1 MNDKQGL
8 GLFKLTL
15 FAISTTLA
23 SGVFSMMSDMARNGC
38 GTFSVLIG
46 WLIAGIGMFCLAMCF
61 NYLSIARPDL
71 TNGIFTYAYE
81 GFGAYTGFN
90 SAWGYY
96 ISSIL
101 SQVSFATLLF
111 ASLGHFF
118 PSFGDGNNLF
128 SIVMASVIVWL
139 FTFLVMRGVTEAVT
153 ISVIVT
159 IAKIVPILMFIV
171 AILLARAFDVDVFWG
186 NFYGEDTAQSIGT
199 QILETTY
206 TTVWIFTGIE
216 GAVVISARAKST
228 QVSGKAT
235 ELSFLFLFILYTVI
249 SILSMGILPRGDLA
263 LLPNPAMAEILG
275 FVVGPWGKVLI
286 NVGVIISILGAMF
299 SYTIVTADSA
309 FAPAISQCFP
319 KFLAK
324 ESSRKAPTSALLF
337 SACVIQILLI
347 MVYFMESTYQA
358 MYTLATSAIMIPFV
372 LSALFCL
379 KSVAFNKD
387 VENLYVGVK
396 ERIISVIGA
405 VYGFWMLFATGLT
418 NVIISAFVFA
428 PGLIFY
434 IWARKQN
441 GKTLFPS
448 KIDYGFFAVVI
459 IALFI
464 AIAM

>member
-1 MNDKQGL
+1 MNDNKGL

-38 GTFSVLIG
+38 GTLSVLIG
-46 WLIAGIGMFCLAMCF
+46 WLIAGVGMYCLAMCF

-71 TNGIFTYAYE
+71 TSGIFTYAYE

-96 ISSIL
+96 VSAIL

-118 PSFGDGNNLF
+118 PIFGEGNNLF
-128 SIVMASVIVWL
+128 SILMASALVWI

-159 IAKIVPILMFIV
+159 IAKIIPIILFIIAV
-171 AILLARAFDVDVFWG
+171 ILAGAFDLDIFLG
-186 NFYGEDTAQSIGT
+186 NLYGEDTGQSLGT

-228 QVSGKAT
+228 EISGKAT
-235 ELSFLFLFILYTVI
+235 ELSFLFLFVLYTVI

-263 LLPNPAMAEILG
+263 MLPNPAMAEILG

-309 FAPAISQCFP
+309 FAPAKADCFP
-319 KFLAK
+319 AFLAK
-324 ESSRKAPTSALLF
+324 ENSSKAPVSALIF
-337 SACVIQILLI
+337 SSAIIQAFLI

-379 KSVAFNKD
+379 KSVALGSD
-387 VENLYVGVK
+387 TGNLQVGFKVK
-396 ERIISVIGA
+396 LISWIGTL
-405 VYGFWMLFATGLT
+405 YGFWMLFATGIT
-418 NVIISAFVFA
+418 NVIISAFVFV
-428 PGLIFY
+428 PGFVFY
-434 IWARKQN
+434 IWARKQK
-441 GKTLFPS
+441 GDPIFAS
-448 KIDYGFFAVVI
+448 RADYVFFALVI
-459 IALFI
+459 IALLI
-464 AIAM
+464 AVAM